1 MEIFKMNDMVFANK
15 DHEHFYYS
23 CMDSCECRDT
33 YHSALFYVLGISPD
47 TRANIHALFDFEHDE
62 IRPDGL
68 GKGWQTSG
76 SRRLC
81 RLAMNLWNGYT
92 EPGQEKMYSPYEL
105 FDCSYQA
112 YMMEGIK
119 LRYPEYCRE
128 LKQPTRA
135 RKSKKMEIGG

>member
-1 MEIFKMNDMVFANK
+1 MNNVVFESK
-15 DHEHFYYS
+15 EHKNFFLNALHKVGNTDSYHQAFFYI
-23 CMDSCECRDT
+23 M
-33 YHSALFYVLGISPD
+33 GISPD
-47 TRANIHALFDFEHDE
+47 TRANINTMFDFENDE

-68 GKGWQTSG
+68 KRGWQTGG

-81 RLAMNLWNGYT
+81 RLAMNLWSGYT
-92 EPGQEKMYSPYEL
+92 EQGKENMFCPYEL

-128 LKQPTRA
+128 LKQSTKEKHNRT
-135 RKSKKMEIGG
+135 MEIGG